1 MMDVSEYKIEEVAR
15 IICREET
22 QTSIVEVAG
31 SLNGAF
37 ATDDH
42 EQILDHIVDRA
53 WPEYVSTAKKVFRVI
68 NK

>member
-1 MMDVSEYKIEEVAR
+1 MNTSEYKIEEVAR

-31 SLNGAF
+31 SLDGAF

-42 EQILDHIVDRA
+42 EEILDHIVDRA
-53 WPEYVSTAKKVFRVI
+53 WPDYVDTAQKVFSVI
-68 NK
+68 SK